1 LCKKKYLFA
10 PMNKQKSSWLF
21 AIIGLLIGLF
31 FMYKG
36 LTKHWLKPCKSYGPD
51 TTIPVDYIMLIGILC
66 KSQYFKMIGLFQI
79 LGGLLLVIPKTRL
92 LGVIALLPIVF
103 VIFTLHLFLDN
114 RPEELV
120 ETGVPLLGLVLV
132 LWYEV
137 KKRVGWAALVN

>member
-1 LCKKKYLFA
+1 
-10 PMNKQKSSWLF
+10 MNKQKISWLI
-21 AIIGLLIGLF
+21 AIIGLLIGAF

-36 LTKHWLKPCKSYGPD
+36 LTKHWLKPCKTYGPD
-51 TTIPVDYIMLIGILC
+51 TTIPPDYIALISILC
-66 KSQYFKMIGLFQI
+66 KSQYFKMIGLLQI

-114 RPEELV
+114 RPDELV
-120 ETGVPLLGLVLV
+120 GTGVPLLGLILV

-137 KKRVGWAALVN
+137 KKRVGWGALVN